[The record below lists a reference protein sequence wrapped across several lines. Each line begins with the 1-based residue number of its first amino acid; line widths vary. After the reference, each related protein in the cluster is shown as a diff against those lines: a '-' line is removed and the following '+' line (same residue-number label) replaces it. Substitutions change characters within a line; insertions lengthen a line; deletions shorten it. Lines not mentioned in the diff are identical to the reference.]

1 MVVRRSLGVLLL
13 LFPQLRPQLRPQVRP
28 GRPALAALTAL
39 ALALAGCA
47 LSASEQGDLLGDDP
61 SAGPAPSAATSATVL
76 VHYPAGWGNRI
87 TLRCG
92 GGGRS
97 WNTTIETTW
106 TTGDIWRAT
115 LATTVQLECKPMFN
129 DVTWAFGA
137 NWKIDPGKTSDLW
150 PFFFHGA
157 GRLTRTPNWH
167 SNVLN
172 DNRAIWTYYPP
183 SYDENPAQ
191 RYPVVYMHDG
201 QNLFLDSYAFGGVSW
216 AVGTAMDQG
225 ILAGTI
231 REAIII
237 GIDNDVDRLSEYTPV
252 PDPSYGG
259 GNAAKYLQFLITEL
273 KPQMDLQ
280 LRTRPTADQTAIIG
294 SSLGGLV
301 SAWAGLTRP
310 DVFRLVG
317 ALSPSTWWNNTWII
331 GQTTAATGPFPS
343 RVYIDSGNA
352 GTSGDDYVNTTNL
365 ANAWKLKAGVTVK
378 HLIQNG
384 ATHSETYWRQ
394 RIPGALQFLLGPR

>member
-1 MVVRRSLGVLLL
+1 MIARRSHLLALLTSLGLALS
-13 LFPQLRPQLRPQVRP
+13 LF
-28 GRPALAALTAL
+28 AALPAC
-39 ALALAGCA
+39 ALAGD
-47 LSASEQGDLLGDDP
+47 EHDE
-61 SAGPAPSAATSATVL
+61 AGERDRLDGAAPIGATATSTLL
-76 VHYPAGWGNRI
+76 VHYPTGWGHRI

-92 GGGRS
+92 GNGRD

-115 LATTVQLECKPMFN
+115 LTLSAQIECKPMFDN
-129 DVTWAFGA
+129 VNWAIGP
-137 NWKIDPGKTSDLW
+137 NWKIDPSKTVDLW
-150 PFFFHGA
+150 PYFFHST

-167 SNVLN
+167 SNILN
-172 DNRAIWTYYPP
+172 DNRAIWTYTPP

-216 AVGTAMDQG
+216 AVAAAMDQG
-225 ILAGTI
+225 AQNGTI
-231 REAIII
+231 KEAIII

-259 GNAAKYLQFLITEL
+259 GNAASYLRFVTDEL

-280 LRTRPTADQTAIIG
+280 LRTLASADHTAIIG

-301 SAWAGLTRP
+301 SIWAGLTRP
-310 DVFRLVG
+310 DVFRKVG
-317 ALSPSTWWNNTWII
+317 ALSPSTWWNGTWII
-331 GQTTAATGPFPS
+331 GQSSAASGPLPT

-352 GTSGDDYVNTTNL
+352 GNSSDDVTNTTAL
-365 ANAWKLKAGVTVK
+365 ANVWKSKPGVTVMS
-378 HLIQNG
+378 LVQSG
-384 ATHSETYWRQ
+384 ATHSEYYWRQ
-394 RIPGALQFLLGPR
+394 RIPGALAFLLGGR

>member
-1 MVVRRSLGVLLL
+1 MVLRRLVDLLL
-13 LFPQLRPQLRPQVRP
+13 ALFPQLRPPRRTWRP
-28 GRPALAALTAL
+28 GVASRALPAL
-39 ALALAGCA
+39 ALALTLASCA
-47 LSASEQGDLLGDDP
+47 ISTAEDDELGQGE
-61 SAGPAPSAATSATVL
+61 GPAQTAATTATVL
-76 VHYPAGWGNRI
+76 VHYPTGWGNRI

-106 TTGDIWRAT
+106 TTGDIWRVT
-115 LATTVQLECKPMFN
+115 LSTTVQLECKPMFN
-129 DVTWAFGA
+129 DVNWAIGP
-137 NWKIDPGKTSDLW
+137 NWKVNPGTSVDMW
-150 PFFFHGA
+150 PFFFHTT
-157 GRLTRTPNWH
+157 GRITRTPNWY
-167 SNVLN
+167 SNVLG
-172 DNRAIWTYYPP
+172 DSRAIWTYYPP
-183 SYDENPAQ
+183 SYDENPAR

-201 QNLFLDSYAFGGVSW
+201 QNLFYDSYAFGGVSW
-216 AVGTAMDQG
+216 AVGGAMDAGAQN
-225 ILAGTI
+225 GTI
-231 REAIII
+231 REAIVI
-237 GIDNDVDRLSEYTPV
+237 GIDNDVDRISEYTPV

-259 GNAAKYLQFLITEL
+259 GNAAKYLQFIITEL
-273 KPQMDLQ
+273 KPQIDAQ
-280 LRTRPTADQTAIIG
+280 LRTLTTADQTAIVG

-352 GTSGDDYVNTTNL
+352 GSSGDDYVNTTNL
-365 ANAWKLKAGVTVK
+365 ANAWKQKSGVAVQ
-378 HLIQNG
+378 HLIQSG

-394 RIPGALQFLLGPR
+394 RIPGALAFLLGPR

>member
-1 MVVRRSLGVLLL
+1 MTPRRSLPFALL
-13 LFPQLRPQLRPQVRP
+13 
-28 GRPALAALTAL
+28 L
-39 ALALAGCA
+39 ALALSFSPL
-47 LSASEQGDLLGDDP
+47 LSACAAAFDD
-61 SAGPAPSAATSATVL
+61 SAGEQASAAPVEATATSTVL
-76 VHYPAGWGNRI
+76 VHYPTGWGHRI

-92 GGGRS
+92 GNGRD
-97 WNTTIETTW
+97 WNTAIETTW
-106 TTGDIWRAT
+106 TTGDVWRVSLSLTA
-115 LATTVQLECKPMFN
+115 QIECKPMFDN
-129 DVTWAFGA
+129 VNWAIGP
-137 NWKIDPGKTSDLW
+137 NWKIDPSKTVDMW
-150 PFFFHGA
+150 PFFFHTT

-172 DNRAIWTYYPP
+172 DNRAIWTYTPP

-216 AVGTAMDQG
+216 AVAAAMDAG
-225 ILAGTI
+225 ALNGTI
-231 REAIII
+231 KEAIVI

-259 GNAAKYLQFLITEL
+259 GNAANYLRFVVEEL

-280 LRTRPTADQTAIIG
+280 LRTLSSADNTAIIG

-301 SAWAGLTRP
+301 SIWAGLTRP
-310 DVFRLVG
+310 DVFRKVG

-331 GQTTAATGPFPS
+331 GQTNAATGPLPA

-352 GTSGDDYVNTTNL
+352 GNSNDDVVNTTAL
-365 ANAWKLKAGVTVK
+365 ANAWKTKAGVTVQS
-378 HLIQNG
+378 LVQNG

-394 RIPGALQFLLGPR
+394 RIPGALAFLLGAR